1 MSAAFTTALDR
12 LNRAVYKHLSGSEAI
27 TVNGVGVTAI
37 FDNGYALGNVGM
49 LGMASTQPAIRL
61 ATTDVPANPV
71 GMAVVVNAVTYLV
84 AAHEP
89 DGTGDSRLL
98 LELAA

>member
-1 MSAAFTTALDR
+1 MTFAAAQSR
-12 LNRAVYKHLSGSEAI
+12 LNRAVFSHLSDVGI
-27 TVNGVGVTAI
+27 TLGGVPVQAC

-49 LGMASTQPAIRL
+49 LGMASSQPALTL
-61 ATTDVPANPV
+61 ASADVSTNPV
-71 GMAVVVNAVTYLV
+71 GMAVVAGGVSYLV

-89 DGTGDSRLL
+89 DGSGVSRLV